1 VNPRSRRGLRHRE
14 AALHALIESGCEV
27 REVVT
32 SHPGHASEVLR
43 ARNEIWDAVFVLG
56 GDGTVMEV
64 VSALAYSGIPIGVLP
79 GGTGNLVAGVLGVPL
94 GIRKAVA
101 ALLAGE
107 KTALDLGQLP
117 DGRFFTFAAGVGVDV
132 AMVERTSTRGK
143 HAFGMISYAI
153 TAIRAAFQR
162 DLVRV
167 TVEVDGKTVQAR
179 AVLAMV
185 ANAGTLLGGRFA
197 VGPNVRP
204 DDGELDLCLFMPE
217 RMKEVFDLIWRLL
230 RRDFSPHPRMMF
242 VRGKTFR
249 VRSDPPVA
257 VQADGDIV
265 GRTPIDIKVAPM
277 AADFL
282 IPKPAGIPSFLPF
295 GG

>member
-14 AALHALIESGCEV
+14 KALHALIEAGCEV

-32 SHPGHASEVLR
+32 SHPGHASEVIR

-94 GIRKAVA
+94 GIRKAVRG
-101 ALLAGE
+101 LVTGE

-132 AMVERTSTRGK
+132 AMVERTSHGGK
-143 HAFGMISYAI
+143 KAFGMISYAI

-167 TVEVDGKTVQAR
+167 TVEVDGQTVQAR

-185 ANAGTLLGGRFA
+185 ANAGSILGGRFA

-204 DDGELDLCLFMPE
+204 DDGELDLCVFSPE
-217 RMKEVFDLIWRLL
+217 RMREVLDVLWRLL
-230 RRDFSPHPRMMF
+230 RRDFSPHPRMQF
-242 VRGKTFR
+242 LRGKKFS

-265 GRTPIDIKVAPM
+265 GKTPIEIRVAPM

-282 IPKPAGIPSFLPF
+282 IPKPTGMPPAMPF